1 MKATSNWAVWQ
12 RGVPAGIGSLGY
24 AVGDGAADGIG
35 EGSVGEGVGT
45 TSVAAG
51 LAVGDGDAVATLDGG
66 GVQPATAATTR
77 AASRP
82 TTLRFREDIFND
94 LTDGLA
100 ERNALH

>member
-1 MKATSNWAVWQ
+1 MKATSNWVVWQ
-12 RGVPAGIGSLGY
+12 RRVPAGIGSLGY

-35 EGSVGEGVGT
+35 GAPLGEGVGAIR
-45 TSVAAG
+45 VAAG
-51 LAVGDGDAVATLDGG
+51 LAVGDGEAFATLDGG
-66 GVQPATAATTR
+66 GVQPATAAATR

-82 TTLRFREDIFND
+82 TTLRFREDIVND